1 MNTTDK
7 YYKLTIK
14 CKNLNGEVN
23 YINSVKINGISKKLK
38 YLKVPVLA
46 YYDTE
51 NDMMIDVIT
60 EPIKYRLNKISDQ
73 ELEYLN
79 YKEAEN
85 KDLIFLQK
93 IMSGQIFPKITKLYT
108 SRLETINEIPNEYLL
123 KRKK

>member
-60 EPIKYRLNKISDQ
+60 GKIFYPLGSNQ